1 MIDPIPALPPGLK
14 EAALRGTLIP
24 FIGAGASRLAG
35 CPDWDEFAERA
46 LRYFVNQGKLTHGQ
60 LAQLSQQHPRVK
72 LSIALG
78 LQRKHNLPIKFEAIL
93 YPNGR
98 NTNPKGR
105 GSMRRCRN
113 SGKHSSPPTT
123 TTGSTRRSALRR

>member
-1 MIDPIPALPPGLK
+1 MTDAIPPLPPGLK

-35 CPDWDEFAERA
+35 CPHWIEFADRA
-46 LRYFVNQGKLTHGQ
+46 LRYFVDQGKFTHGQ

-78 LQRKHNLPIKFEAIL
+78 LRRTHNLPIKFDAIL
-93 YPNGR
+93 YPDGR
-98 NTNPKGR
+98 NTNQ
-105 GSMRRCRN
+105 
-113 SGKHSSPPTT
+113 
-123 TTGSTRRSALRR
+123 AV